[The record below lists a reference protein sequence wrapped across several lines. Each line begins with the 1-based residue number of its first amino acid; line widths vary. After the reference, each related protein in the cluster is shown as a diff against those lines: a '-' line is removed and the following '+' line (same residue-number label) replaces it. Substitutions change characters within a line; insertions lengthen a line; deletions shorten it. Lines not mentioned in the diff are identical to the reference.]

1 MSIRWRLT
9 LFNALAIGTILV
21 LLGVFLYTA
30 LSAILPSGVEKTV
43 QGRALEAARTIGA
56 GKKLSPKQVE
66 RLTLNG
72 VYVIVRDGRGRVL
85 ARTVNLVPRNNGR
98 DDTAWRRALDS
109 GGPAGG
115 EANLSPEPPDY
126 IYAVPVKPPGSGAR
140 VVEAGKSYESAREAL
155 NVFGVS
161 LAVGLLVALLL
172 AVVGAYFLARAALSP
187 VDAVVASARQITEGD
202 LSRRLP
208 VANRRDEIGRL
219 TRTINSLLSRLES
232 AFARREE
239 TLARQRSF
247 TADASH
253 ELRTPLTSISGYA
266 GMLDEW
272 ALEDPE
278 ASRRAVAA
286 IQRESERMKVLVEEL
301 LVLAR
306 GDEGAPLK
314 LGRQSLD
321 VLAGEAVRRARDAT
335 GGKVS
340 VGYEPAEK
348 LVEATFDRD
357 RIRQV
362 ADIFLDNA
370 AKYTPQGGEVRVAV
384 REEDGWALLEVS
396 DTGVGIPEGQLPLIF
411 ERFYR
416 ADSARAAGGAGLG
429 LPIARQIAEAHGGT
443 VEAKSEPGK
452 GSTFTLKIR
461 KDGAVGWSDD
471 SRKRPRFLPPS

>member
-9 LFNALAIGTILV
+9 LFNALAIGTILI
-21 LLGVFLYTA
+21 LLGVFLFTS
-30 LSAILPSGVEKTV
+30 LSSILPSGVENTV
-43 QGRALEAARTIGA
+43 QGRALEAAHTIGA
-56 GKKLSPKQVE
+56 GKKLSPKQVD

-72 VYVIVRDGRGRVL
+72 VYVIVRDGQGRVL
-85 ARTVNLVPRNNGR
+85 ARTVNIVPRDNGR
-98 DDTAWRRALDS
+98 NDTAWRRALVS
-109 GGPAGG
+109 GNPAGG

-126 IYAVPVKPPGSGAR
+126 VYAVPVKPPGGAR

-161 LAVGLLVALLL
+161 LAVGIVVALLL
-172 AVVGAYFLARAALSP
+172 AVVGAYFLARTALSP
-187 VDAVVASARQITEGD
+187 VDAVVASARRITEGD

-278 ASRRAVAA
+278 AARRAVAA
-286 IQRESERMKVLVEEL
+286 IQRESERMKTLVEEL

-306 GDEGAPLK
+306 GDEGVPLRPS
-314 LGRQSLD
+314 RQSLD
-321 VLAGEAVRRARDAT
+321 VLAGEAVRRARDAI
-335 GGKVS
+335 GGGEIS
-340 VGYEPAEK
+340 VGYEPSGK

-370 AKYTPQGGEVRVAV
+370 AKYTPEGGKVRVAV

-396 DTGVGIPEGQLPLIF
+396 DTGVGIPEEQLPLIF

-429 LPIARQIAEAHGGT
+429 LSIARQIAEAHGGT
-443 VEAKSEPGK
+443 VEAESEPGK
-452 GSTFTLKIR
+452 GSTFTLKLR
-461 KDGAVGWSDD
+461 KDGAAV
-471 SRKRPRFLPPS
+471 